1 MGKIETYTRNRI
13 EGLVWALDL
22 IEKSESLENGVDML
36 KHESRF
42 RKTMFIPLEIPA
54 ESIRSCSTM
63 LAKRLM
69 NTLLIV
75 FLKLF
80 EDEFGWKTKRL
91 QRLVDLFSKHA
102 GDCFDVD
109 PYGERYIVFSDYA
122 KYFREEHGIEF
133 SDEVLD
139 ELLSIEEQNEDKRL
153 RKVQFDVIEKM
164 LRNSHPEALEHLK
177 KNLGI

>member
-36 KHESRF
+36 KREIRF

-102 GDCFDVD
+102 GDFFAVD

-177 KNLGI
+177 KQLGV